1 MLMSYHDNGNAK
13 LVDFVKQ
20 VDYFKGKFRVNV
32 ACRLVR
38 YDKRRRIYKSPCKG
52 NTLLLAAGK
61 LVRFALCLVCKP
73 HKRQHI
79 RNLSLNLLA

>member
-38 YDKRRRIYKSPCKG
+38 YDKRR
-52 NTLLLAAGK
+52 
-61 LVRFALCLVCKP
+61 
-73 HKRQHI
+73 
-79 RNLSLNLLA
+79 